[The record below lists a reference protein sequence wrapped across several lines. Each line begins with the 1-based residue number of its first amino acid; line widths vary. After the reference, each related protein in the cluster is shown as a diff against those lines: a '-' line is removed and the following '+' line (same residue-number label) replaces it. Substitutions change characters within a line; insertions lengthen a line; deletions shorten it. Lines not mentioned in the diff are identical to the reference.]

1 MFGSAIG
8 YLLLARTNSHSSAT
22 TTKHT
27 HPPQRR
33 HREMAQQTPL
43 PGYEE
48 EMKQELKHVEYGA
61 KVSHVD
67 LHEAAASGHLAT
79 DLYGHVLVTIDKAA
93 SDRLARK
100 VRST

>member
-1 MFGSAIG
+1 
-8 YLLLARTNSHSSAT
+8 
-22 TTKHT
+22 
-27 HPPQRR
+27 
-33 HREMAQQTPL
+33 MAQQTVL

-48 EMKQELKHVEYGA
+48 DMKHEMKHVEYGA

-67 LHEAAASGHLAT
+67 LHEAAAPGHLAT

-100 VRST
+100 VRLTSTEKSRR